1 MYAWVVCHRID
12 QLQGANTTAFSAN
25 TNNRMACAIT
35 NAPLVVSRA
44 LRQERLS
51 RSAGSNG
58 ARSRRAGPTRADTH
72 AVPRSLPHS
81 LRRYQE
87 RDGAPAAVYR
97 RGERLGRPFEGQLL
111 ADADVEL
118 VLRG

>member
-25 TNNRMACAIT
+25 TNNRMACAMT
-35 NAPLVVSRA
+35 NDPLVVSRA
-44 LRQERLS
+44 LRRERLS
-51 RSAGSNG
+51 RPAGSP

-87 RDGAPAAVYR
+87 RDGAPAAVYC